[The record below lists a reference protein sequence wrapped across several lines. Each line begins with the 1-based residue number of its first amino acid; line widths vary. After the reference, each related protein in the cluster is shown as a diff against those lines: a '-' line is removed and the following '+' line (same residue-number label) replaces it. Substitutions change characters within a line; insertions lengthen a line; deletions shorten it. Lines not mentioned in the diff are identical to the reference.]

1 MRHLTTAS
9 VVVAALSV
17 CFADADAARTPK
29 DLLVEVN
36 SRIER
41 EFISAD
47 GLMLD
52 YVGEIPTPEEIA
64 DLRPNAMG

>member
-1 MRHLTTAS
+1 MRHLMIVFAAVS
-9 VVVAALSV
+9 ALSV
-17 CFADADAARTPK
+17 CFAEADAARSPK
-29 DLLVEVN
+29 DILAEVN

-64 DLRPNAMG
+64 DLKPNAMG